1 MMYDYAGLG
10 RRTRSAKRLIQVLQ
24 ILVRHGFADVLRRI
38 GFERS
43 LPGRLLRSLRIV
55 EAAEGPPATFGR
67 RLRTALTELGPTFIK
82 FGQVMSTRPDI
93 VGFEVAEE
101 LSQLQDNVPPL
112 PVDEIAA
119 VISDALGAPV
129 DDLFAWFER
138 EPVAA
143 ASLSQVYR
151 ARLKSGESVAVKVR
165 RPGVDRTI
173 EADIDLMRQIAAW
186 IDEHVKDLDW
196 LDAPGIVEE
205 FARSVRRELDFKLEA
220 GVIEQFRR
228 NFADYED
235 VFVPKT
241 YATLCAG
248 EVLTMDWVD
257 GVRVDR
263 FDQYEAR
270 NCDRETLAVRG
281 CEILCD
287 MVFEHRLFH
296 ADPHPG
302 NIFVTRDNKFA
313 FLDYGMAGHLEKS
326 DVAILADLFLAI
338 FKQDSAECVD
348 ALLLL
353 TPGEEPED
361 REALQHAVAEFI
373 AFEAQAIIGGGQV
386 ARGLERVTEI
396 LRQFQLQLASRFALL
411 LKALATIEHVGRK
424 LDPDMDMVPV
434 MQPYIEKLVAD
445 RFKPM
450 NLLRELQQN
459 VGAVRRF
466 TQEVPDDFARLV
478 RQLRRGHFRA
488 QWRLDRLDELIN
500 TQDRGGARIALGLVD
515 VGLFLASSILV
526 AGPNPARHLGY
537 IGLIVAAVLGAGL
550 FLSTWMS
557 RPD

>member
-1 MMYDYAGLG
+1 MMYDYMGLG
-10 RRTRSAKRLIQVLQ
+10 RRTRNAKRLIQVLQ
-24 ILVRHGFADVLRRI
+24 VLVRHGFADILRRV

-43 LPGRLLRSLRIV
+43 LPGRILRRLHLMD
-55 EAAEGPPATFGR
+55 APAGPPATFGQ
-67 RLRTALTELGPTFIK
+67 RLRTALTELGPSFIK

-93 VGFEVAEE
+93 VSLEVAGE
-101 LSQLQDNVPPL
+101 LSRLQDEVPPL
-112 PVDEIAA
+112 PFDDMAQVIEAA
-119 VISDALGAPV
+119 FGAPV
-129 DDLFAWFER
+129 DALFDWFER

-143 ASLSQVYR
+143 ASLSQVHR
-151 ARLKSGESVAVKVR
+151 ARLKTGELVAVKVR
-165 RPGVDRTI
+165 RPGVDRVI
-173 EADIDLMRQIAAW
+173 DADISLMRQVAAW
-186 IDEHVKDLDW
+186 LDEHVKELDW

-220 GVIEQFRR
+220 GVIEQFQR
-228 NFADYED
+228 NFAEYED
-235 VFVPKT
+235 VIIPKIYPDRCHT
-241 YATLCAG
+241 
-248 EVLTMDWVD
+248 EVLTMDWID

-263 FDQYEAR
+263 FDEYEAR
-270 NCDRETLAVRG
+270 NCNRETIAVRG

-302 NIFVTRDNKFA
+302 NIFITRDNRFA
-313 FLDYGMAGHLEKS
+313 FLDYGMAGHLEKP

-338 FKQDSAECVD
+338 FKQDSGACVD

-361 REALQHAVAEFI
+361 REALQHAIAEFI

-386 ARGLERVTEI
+386 ARGLERATEI
-396 LRQFQLQLASRFALL
+396 LRQFHLQLAARFALL

-424 LDPDMDMVPV
+424 LYPDMDMVPV
-434 MQPYIEKLVAD
+434 MQPYIEKLVAE

-450 NLLRELQQN
+450 NVLRELQQN

-466 TQEVPDDFARLV
+466 TQEVPDDFARLLK
-478 RQLRRGHFRA
+478 QLRRGHFRA
-488 QWRLDRLDELIN
+488 HVRLDRIN
-500 TQDRGGARIALGLVD
+500 DLLSTQERNGARLAVALVD
-515 VGLFLASSILV
+515 VGLFLASSILL

-537 IGLIVAAVLGAGL
+537 AGLIAAAVLGAGL
-550 FLSTWMS
+550 LVSAWMN

>member
-1 MMYDYAGLG
+1 MYAYMGLG
-10 RRTRSAKRLIQVLQ
+10 RRTRNAKRLIQVLQ
-24 ILVRHGFADVLRRI
+24 VLVKHGFADVLRRI

-43 LPGRLLRSLRIV
+43 LPGRLLRSLHIV
-55 EAAEGPPATFGR
+55 DAPEGPPATFGC

-93 VGFEVAEE
+93 VSIEVAEE
-101 LSQLQDNVPPL
+101 LSKLQDEVAPL
-112 PVDEIAA
+112 PFDVMAA
-119 VISDALGAPV
+119 VIKEALDAPAEELYAQ
-129 DDLFAWFER
+129 FER

-151 ARLKSGESVAVKVR
+151 ARLKTGESVAVKVR
-165 RPGVDRTI
+165 RPGVDRLI
-173 EADIDLMRQIAAW
+173 DADIGLMRQIAAW
-186 IDEHVKDLDW
+186 IDEHVKDLEW
-196 LDAPGIVEE
+196 FDAPGIVEE

-220 GVIEQFRR
+220 GVIDQFQR

-235 VFVPKT
+235 VFVPKV
-241 YATLCAG
+241 YPNLCAT

-263 FDQYEAR
+263 FEEYEAR
-270 NCDRETLAVRG
+270 NCDRETVAVRG

-287 MVFEHRLFH
+287 MIFEHRLFH

-302 NIFVTRDNKFA
+302 NIFITQDNKFA

-386 ARGLERVTEI
+386 ARGLERATEI

-424 LDPDMDMVPV
+424 LYPDMDMVPV
-434 MQPYIEKLVAD
+434 MQPYIERLVSD

-450 NLLRELQQN
+450 NVLRELQQN

-478 RQLRRGHFRA
+478 RQLRRGHFRT
-488 QWRLDRLDELIN
+488 QLRVDHINELIE
-500 TQDRGGARIALGLVD
+500 TQERNGARITLGLVD
-515 VGLFLASSILV
+515 VGLFLASSVLV

-537 IGLIVAAVLGAGL
+537 VGLIGAVMLGVGL
-550 FLSTWMS
+550 FLSAWMS
-557 RPD
+557 HPD